1 MAADAKILDE
11 DEETG
16 LRRFRY
22 VRTGEN
28 HFSLAFTYAWL
39 AAIDQRSN
47 MGLFYYYRQLAK
59 GLGNGEVPKHD
70 PLLEEVL

>member
-16 LRRFRY
+16 IKKYRY

-28 HFSLAFTYAWL
+28 HFSMAFTYAWL
-39 AAIDQRSN
+39 AGSQRRFA
-47 MGLFYYYRQLAK
+47 GTWGR
-59 GLGNGEVPKHD
+59 G
-70 PLLEEVL
+70 

>member
-16 LRRFRY
+16 IKKYRY

-28 HFSLAFTYAWL
+28 HFSMAFTYAWL
-39 AAIDQRSN
+39 GAPSPRRRA
-47 MGLFYYYRQLAK
+47 G
-59 GLGNGEVPKHD
+59 VW
-70 PLLEEVL
+70 